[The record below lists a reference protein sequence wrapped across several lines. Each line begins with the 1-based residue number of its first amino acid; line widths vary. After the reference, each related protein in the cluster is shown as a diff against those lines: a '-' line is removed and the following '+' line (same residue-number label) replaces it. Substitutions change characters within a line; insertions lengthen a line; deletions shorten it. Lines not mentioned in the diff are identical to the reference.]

1 MHSVGERRTTRKPHD
16 GSGRRRLVGRLCLA
30 AALAMCLGG
39 AHAVGI
45 SHAAPTWQWYRADV
59 HVHSSGVSPDA
70 AQDLGV
76 MSQAA
81 KAQGLNAIF
90 LTDHGAGSNQP
101 IASAIANHI
110 VLGSTFSYWKT
121 ALFGTVSSSTD
132 AFDTSHVVPGGTNSL
147 HLAATSSG
155 YGEAITWYKRG
166 PNLRSGDLVLKFS
179 VYPTRID
186 AGSGIYV
193 SAAIGGD
200 STLKDATGS
209 GCDSTSGK
217 GGPPNGYTTSAG
229 VISPGK
235 SNVFVWQ
242 LGTPRSASSD
252 PNARVFTQQLSYT
265 LNTWNTYT
273 IDITQ
278 ALNQIPAADRPDDY
292 NALEALKIVAAANN
306 GTADAYVGNYHL
318 DAGTPV
324 PSGDEFVH
332 RNSIIHTYDTSTF
345 ATFPGLEAGSSQHV
359 SRFNYG
365 ITSASQYQYYSTGP
379 PSIPDTHATG
389 YPAQLDHPALP
400 GGVTQQAA
408 IANKGYG
415 ADLMETV
422 PRGTNEAMITTWD
435 GILEQGVQLIG
446 TWSSDAHRT
455 ETFGDSTA
463 IWAPSLTFDPLIRSL
478 YEGRLYMA
486 QNSFTGRLLFGPD
499 SAPQEPYPARYP
511 IFVSPSASTANLT
524 LDISGG
530 LSGGTVEWVQEGTK
544 VATDPV
550 AGSTYHATKPI
561 SLATLPTYV
570 RTQARTSSTKAIVT
584 MSEPIFF
591 EGVTGLPKDMT
602 FHVAGVTTT
611 DGEHY
616 ENVDLKGITAE
627 QWSANA
633 LDLTL
638 VNPAGSLVETVAST
652 GGFTPSAVTVD
663 GHAVSAAS
671 SLSAY
676 DGATSSSWFFDSA
689 TRTLHVKATQGA
701 ATGTDLRVSFTGST
715 DTQPPSTPGNLQQT
729 GATTT
734 SISLGWNAS
743 NDNVGVSHYDVKLDG
758 QLAASPT
765 GTSTTI
771 TGLTC
776 GTSHSITV
784 VAVDGAGNTSS
795 PASLTAATAQCPPT
809 TTLTPVADAYVD
821 ASSASTNFGSSTK
834 LRVDSSPDVRSYL
847 RFDLTGISGV
857 TSATLRVFATSALTA
872 GYDVHGVSDTSW
884 GESTLNYGNAPAF
897 DAAVAG
903 SSGTVV
909 ASSYSSVDV
918 TSAVHGGGLISLAL
932 TAKSATALGLDSRE
946 SGATTTPQLIVTTAG
961 GGDTQAPSVPTNLH
975 STGATTTTVSLAWTA
990 STDNVGV
997 DHYIVDVDGNAAGQ
1011 PSSTTFTAGGL
1022 ACGTAHT
1029 FDVRA
1034 VDAAGNTSAPTATI
1048 GASTSACQGD
1058 TQPPSAPTQLQAT
1071 ATTQTSISLAWTAST
1086 DDVGVA
1092 GYRVYDGTTLV
1103 ASPTNTNV
1111 AITGLTCGTPHSF
1124 TVVAFDAAGN
1134 VSSPS
1139 GALPV
1144 STAACGGGTT
1154 LTFTPVADAYVDSSV
1169 PSTNFGANAKLR
1181 VDTSPDVR
1189 SYLRFN
1195 VTGLTGP
1202 VQQVTLRIFAT
1213 SGLAAGYDVRGVAD
1227 TTWGEST
1234 ITYANAPLTAATVTG
1249 SSGPVTLST
1258 WTTVDV
1264 TPLITANGVF
1274 SIALTGRSTT
1284 ALALTSK
1291 ETTATPPQLVVNT
1304 S

>member
-1 MHSVGERRTTRKPHD
+1 
-16 GSGRRRLVGRLCLA
+16 
-30 AALAMCLGG
+30 
-39 AHAVGI
+39 
-45 SHAAPTWQWYRADV
+45 
-59 HVHSSGVSPDA
+59 
-70 AQDLGV
+70 

-81 KAQGLNAIF
+81 KAQGLNAVF

-193 SAAIGGD
+193 SVAIGGD
-200 STLKDATGS
+200 ATLKDATGS

-242 LGTPRSASSD
+242 LGTPRTASSD
-252 PNARVFTQQLSYT
+252 PNARVFTQQLGYT

-273 IDITQ
+273 IDVTQ

-499 SAPQEPYPARYP
+499 AAPQEPYPARYP

-530 LSGGTVEWVQEGTK
+530 LSGGTVKWIQEGTT
-544 VATDPV
+544 VATDSV

-570 RTQARTSSTKAIVT
+570 RTEARTSTNALVT

-627 QWSANA
+627 QWSSNA

-652 GGFTPSAVTVD
+652 GGFTPAAVTVD
-663 GHAVSAAS
+663 GHAIGAAS

-676 DGATSSSWFFDSA
+676 DAATSSSWFFDSA

-701 ATGTDLRVSFTGST
+701 ATGTDLRVSFTGSS

-729 GATTT
+729 GATDHQHLPQLERVDRQRRRVALRRQARRAARFVAHRHEHHHHG
-734 SISLGWNAS
+734 SHVWDVSLHHGR
-743 NDNVGVSHYDVKLDG
+743 GGGRRGEH
-758 QLAASPT
+758 
-765 GTSTTI
+765 
-771 TGLTC
+771 
-776 GTSHSITV
+776 
-784 VAVDGAGNTSS
+784 
-795 PASLTAATAQCPPT
+795 
-809 TTLTPVADAYVD
+809 VADCEPHGGNRAVPTD
-821 ASSASTNFGSSTK
+821 DDTHSRCGCVRRRELGEHE
-834 LRVDSSPDVRSYL
+834 LRFNVADEAAGRLAPDVRSYL
-847 RFDLTGISGV
+847 RFDLTGITGV
-857 TSATLRVFATSALTA
+857 TSATLRVYATSNLTA
-872 GYDVHGVSDTSW
+872 GYDVHAVSDTSW
-884 GESTLNYGNAPAF
+884 NELTLNYGNAPAF
-897 DAAVAG
+897 DPAVAG
-903 SSGTVV
+903 SSGAVV
-909 ASSYSSVDV
+909 ASSYTSVDV
-918 TSAVHGGGLISLAL
+918 TSAVHGGGLVSLAL
-932 TAKSATALGLDSRE
+932 IAKSATALGLDSRE

-961 GGDTQAPSVPTNLH
+961 SGDTQAPSVPTNLH

-1011 PSSTTFTAGGL
+1011 PASTTFTAGGL

-1034 VDAAGNTSAPTATI
+1034 VDAAGNTSAPTASI
-1048 GASTSACQGD
+1048 GGSTSACQGD
-1058 TQPPSAPTQLQAT
+1058 TQPPTAPTQLQAS

-1092 GYRVYDGTTLV
+1092 GYRVYDGSTLV

-1139 GALPV
+1139 SALPV

-1154 LTFTPVADAYVDSSV
+1154 VTFTPVADSYVDGSV
-1169 PSTNFGANAKLR
+1169 PSTNFGSTVKLR

-1195 VTGLTGP
+1195 VTGLTGT

-1213 SGLAAGYDVRGVAD
+1213 SPLTAGYDARGVAD

-1234 ITYANAPLTAATVTG
+1234 ITYANAPPTSGTVTG
-1249 SSGPVTLST
+1249 SSGAVATST
-1258 WTTVDV
+1258 WTTIDV
-1264 TPLITANGVF
+1264 TPLVTGNGVI

-1284 ALALTSK
+1284 ALALASK
-1291 ETTATPPQLVVNT
+1291 ESTTPPQLVVTT

>member
-1 MHSVGERRTTRKPHD
+1 M
-16 GSGRRRLVGRLCLA
+16 
-30 AALAMCLGG
+30 
-39 AHAVGI
+39 
-45 SHAAPTWQWYRADV
+45 
-59 HVHSSGVSPDA
+59 
-70 AQDLGV
+70 
-76 MSQAA
+76 
-81 KAQGLNAIF
+81 
-90 LTDHGAGSNQP
+90 
-101 IASAIANHI
+101 
-110 VLGSTFSYWKT
+110 
-121 ALFGTVSSSTD
+121 
-132 AFDTSHVVPGGTNSL
+132 
-147 HLAATSSG
+147 
-155 YGEAITWYKRG
+155 
-166 PNLRSGDLVLKFS
+166 
-179 VYPTRID
+179 
-186 AGSGIYV
+186 
-193 SAAIGGD
+193 
-200 STLKDATGS
+200 
-209 GCDSTSGK
+209 
-217 GGPPNGYTTSAG
+217 
-229 VISPGK
+229 
-235 SNVFVWQ
+235 
-242 LGTPRSASSD
+242 
-252 PNARVFTQQLSYT
+252 
-265 LNTWNTYT
+265 
-273 IDITQ
+273 
-278 ALNQIPAADRPDDY
+278 NQIPAADRPDDY

-422 PRGTNEAMITTWD
+422 PRGTNEATITTWD

-550 AGSTYHATKPI
+550 AGSTYHATKSI

-676 DGATSSSWFFDSA
+676 NGATSSSWFFDSA

-765 GTSTTI
+765 GTSITI
-771 TGLTC
+771 TGLDVLDVSLHHRRRGGRGGEHVVTSEADRGNCAMPADDDAHACRRRVRRCELGEHELRLVDEAAGRFIAGRAELSAVRPHGHQRSHERHAARLCNVRSHC
-776 GTSHSITV
+776 GLRRPRRLRHELGRIDAELRKCPCLRRRCWPV
-784 VAVDGAGNTSS
+784 L
-795 PASLTAATAQCPPT
+795 PARWWLRLTRASTLPPPFTAA
-809 TTLTPVADAYVD
+809 
-821 ASSASTNFGSSTK
+821 G
-834 LRVDSSPDVRSYL
+834 
-847 RFDLTGISGV
+847 
-857 TSATLRVFATSALTA
+857 
-872 GYDVHGVSDTSW
+872 
-884 GESTLNYGNAPAF
+884 
-897 DAAVAG
+897 
-903 SSGTVV
+903 
-909 ASSYSSVDV
+909 
-918 TSAVHGGGLISLAL
+918 
-932 TAKSATALGLDSRE
+932 
-946 SGATTTPQLIVTTAG
+946 
-961 GGDTQAPSVPTNLH
+961 
-975 STGATTTTVSLAWTA
+975 
-990 STDNVGV
+990 
-997 DHYIVDVDGNAAGQ
+997 
-1011 PSSTTFTAGGL
+1011 
-1022 ACGTAHT
+1022 
-1029 FDVRA
+1029 
-1034 VDAAGNTSAPTATI
+1034 
-1048 GASTSACQGD
+1048 
-1058 TQPPSAPTQLQAT
+1058 
-1071 ATTQTSISLAWTAST
+1071 
-1086 DDVGVA
+1086 
-1092 GYRVYDGTTLV
+1092 
-1103 ASPTNTNV
+1103 
-1111 AITGLTCGTPHSF
+1111 
-1124 TVVAFDAAGN
+1124 
-1134 VSSPS
+1134 
-1139 GALPV
+1139 
-1144 STAACGGGTT
+1144 
-1154 LTFTPVADAYVDSSV
+1154 
-1169 PSTNFGANAKLR
+1169 
-1181 VDTSPDVR
+1181 
-1189 SYLRFN
+1189 
-1195 VTGLTGP
+1195 
-1202 VQQVTLRIFAT
+1202 
-1213 SGLAAGYDVRGVAD
+1213 
-1227 TTWGEST
+1227 
-1234 ITYANAPLTAATVTG
+1234 
-1249 SSGPVTLST
+1249 
-1258 WTTVDV
+1258 
-1264 TPLITANGVF
+1264 
-1274 SIALTGRSTT
+1274 
-1284 ALALTSK
+1284 
-1291 ETTATPPQLVVNT
+1291 
-1304 S
+1304 